1 MAECP
6 ALAPLLCV
14 PPFPAVCPCS
24 DFCRTDFTV
33 LSCSP
38 PPRRYDEPGRV
49 PRRDYPEVSNAL
61 FISRTSSSTLRKLS
75 SRPVSSQDT
84 DPCQLVFWRK
94 STDTVKVASL
104 PVAVCS
110 PAGTAA
116 RWEDVRKDRTAV
128 KDWGKCVSLSRSS
141 WPGGNPPSSQ
151 SAAPPPE
158 VPDCTAVRSGPGG
171 DKYPRT
177 RWWRDTRYP
186 TSYLWRILLSPVF
199 TNESIAYGGYK
210 TGYIFKIRF
219 QKSLKIYIKKNMLF
233 WGIYTICIG

>member
-24 DFCRTDFTV
+24 DFYRTDFAV
-33 LSCSP
+33 LSCPP

-141 WPGGNPPSSQ
+141 MARRNSTKLSKRSPSAG
-151 SAAPPPE
+151 SAGLYSRPL
-158 VPDCTAVRSGPGG
+158 
-171 DKYPRT
+171 RT
-177 RWWRDTRYP
+177 RW
-186 TSYLWRILLSPVF
+186 
-199 TNESIAYGGYK
+199 
-210 TGYIFKIRF
+210 
-219 QKSLKIYIKKNMLF
+219 
-233 WGIYTICIG
+233 

>member
-1 MAECP
+1 MAECT

-24 DFCRTDFTV
+24 DFYRTDFAV
-33 LSCSP
+33 LSCPP

-128 KDWGKCVSLSRSS
+128 KDWGEVRFVEQILHGQEEFHQALKAQPLRRKCRIVQPSAQDPVVISIHAHGGGAIRVTPHLIDSESSSLRCLRMR
-141 WPGGNPPSSQ
+141 
-151 SAAPPPE
+151 
-158 VPDCTAVRSGPGG
+158 V
-171 DKYPRT
+171 
-177 RWWRDTRYP
+177 
-186 TSYLWRILLSPVF
+186 
-199 TNESIAYGGYK
+199 
-210 TGYIFKIRF
+210 
-219 QKSLKIYIKKNMLF
+219 
-233 WGIYTICIG
+233 